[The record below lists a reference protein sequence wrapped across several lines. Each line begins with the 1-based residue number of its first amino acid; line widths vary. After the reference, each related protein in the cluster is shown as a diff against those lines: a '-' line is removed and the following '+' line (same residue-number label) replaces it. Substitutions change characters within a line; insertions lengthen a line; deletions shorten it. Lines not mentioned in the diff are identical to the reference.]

1 MSSQSPQHHNR
12 SHFWSGFSLGAV
24 LGVSGVYFFGTKKG
38 RKNLHRALE
47 LTENLE
53 ETVEK
58 VMGGVGEEYV
68 EGLAGSET
76 IGRDREVET
85 GSVLSENE
93 SLMHQILRTA
103 VRYFEAK
110 QSKVGH

>member
-1 MSSQSPQHHNR
+1 MSNQSQPHNY

-24 LGVSGVYFFGTKKG
+24 LGVAGVYFFGTKKG
-38 RKNLHRALE
+38 RKNLQKALE

-58 VMGGVGEEYV
+58 VMGGVGEDYI
-68 EGLAGSET
+68 EGLTGSET
-76 IGRDREVET
+76 VGKDREVET

-93 SLMHQILRTA
+93 SLMHQLLGTV
-103 VRYFEAK
+103 VRYFGAK
-110 QSKVGH
+110 HSKVIH